1 MTRWPLDK
9 SHPWIGLK
17 RTTGKNTQDFPMKY
31 GGFHTWGH
39 PQIIHFSNGFPF
51 INHTLG
57 ILFGNFCRNS
67 ISDHFSAGIAE
78 FKPPKSENFAEIPK
92 RQKNFYTFGVLRYGA
107 CLEFPL
113 KPVYWKKKRLSNTL
127 LEPCVATQCGQKHRQ

>member
-51 INHTLG
+51 INNTLG

-67 ISDHFSAGIAE
+67 ISDHFSTGIAE
-78 FKPPKSENFAEIPK
+78 FKHFRRNQKILPKSRNGK
-92 RQKNFYTFGVLRYGA
+92 KTFIH
-107 CLEFPL
+107 LEFSGIITPIIRWIL
-113 KPVYWKKKRLSNTL
+113 TIITITTTHHKEVS
-127 LEPCVATQCGQKHRQ
+127 